1 MINLVTST
9 AGRGRGIG
17 SVANLDLFSFG
28 GRDNLDFDSY
38 DDSDSS
44 DDEDSQTASSK
55 ASGPRE
61 RLSSD
66 LDAIREQDED
76 DFAGDPL

>member
-17 SVANLDLFSFG
+17 SVANLDFFSFG

-38 DDSDSS
+38 QDSESS
-44 DDEDSQTASSK
+44 DEEDSQTFSSK
-55 ASGPRE
+55 TSPPRG

-66 LDAIREQDED
+66 LDSVQEVEED
-76 DFAGDPL
+76 DYIGDAL